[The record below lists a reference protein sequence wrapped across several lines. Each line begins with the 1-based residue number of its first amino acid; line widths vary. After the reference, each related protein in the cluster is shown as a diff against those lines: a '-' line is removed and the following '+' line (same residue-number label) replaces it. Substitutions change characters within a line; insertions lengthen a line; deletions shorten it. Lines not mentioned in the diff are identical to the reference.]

1 VTVVVLIIIG
11 LLIGYYLGYQR
22 GRRDEG
28 LSVVVKRLEPVVS
41 NETDMHVRL
50 GGCPHCGARDGTF
63 PATVEQQD
71 GMPVVVQVCRNCTRE
86 VVRG

>member
-1 VTVVVLIIIG
+1 MTVVVLIIIG

-22 GRRDEG
+22 GRRAEG

-41 NETDMHVRL
+41 NETDRHVRL